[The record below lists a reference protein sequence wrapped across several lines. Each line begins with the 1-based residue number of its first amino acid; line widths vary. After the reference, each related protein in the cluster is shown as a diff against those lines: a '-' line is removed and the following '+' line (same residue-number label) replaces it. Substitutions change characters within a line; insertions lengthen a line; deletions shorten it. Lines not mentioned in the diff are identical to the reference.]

1 MSNIISVT
9 SGSIDKL
16 ASEQVNEVLPG
27 LSKKSY
33 GFVIGNPGAG
43 KGYFFLSL
51 AYELTTNIKLLG
63 LSKQSTPIKVLY
75 WPIEDGVNIVAKR
88 IKKHINGINSETAQ
102 LIESNFSLYDSLDP
116 ICSKRNEATI
126 TKLIDSNR
134 NELITAASDYDLLII
149 DTIREASGSCH
160 EVEDD
165 INIKVSLQDVARNAD
180 VAILVSHHPTKDIMR
195 KKEIL
200 TTVSGSG
207 LSVTQANSRYSIFID
222 TVEVKKEKNT
232 QISHLKHNNVEQ
244 EDVLLHKQVNWDS
257 SSLMFMDNEIL
268 KAFKSNTYVKKPN
281 QFSNSGEN
289 KDEVPYPIEIEDEHI
304 PQPISVVEELVP
316 QSINLDDVL
325 TSDESVTRQEERS
338 AVDNNTLEEYSL
350 FLAQQKK

>member
-9 SGSIDKL
+9 SGSINKL
-16 ASEQVNEVLPG
+16 ASEQLNEVLPG

-75 WPIEDGVNIVAKR
+75 WPVEDGVNIVAKR
-88 IKKHINGINSETAQ
+88 IKKHINEIGDETAQ
-102 LIESNFSLYDSLDP
+102 LIESNFSLYNSLDP
-116 ICSKRNEATI
+116 ICSRRRETTFAHI
-126 TKLIDSNR
+126 IDSNR
-134 NELITAASDYDLLII
+134 EKLIAAALDYDLLII

-165 INIKVSLQDVARNAD
+165 LSIKMALQEVARNAD
-180 VAILVSHHPTKDIMR
+180 VAILISHHPTKDLMR
-195 KKEIL
+195 KKEVL

-222 TVEVKKEKNT
+222 VVESKKEKNT
-232 QISHLKHNNVEQ
+232 QISHLKHNNVDQ
-244 EDVLLHKQVNWDS
+244 EDVLLHKEVNWDS
-257 SSLMFMDNEIL
+257 SSLMYIDNDML
-268 KAFKSNTYVKKPN
+268 KVFKSNTNSKQFNYYDEDKP
-281 QFSNSGEN
+281 EL
-289 KDEVPYPIEIEDEHI
+289 VYPIE
-304 PQPISVVEELVP
+304 VVEELIP
-316 QSINLDDVL
+316 KSIDLDDVL
-325 TSDESVTRQEERS
+325 STDESVITQEKSS
-338 AVDNNTLEEYSL
+338 AVDQNTLDEYSR
-350 FLAQQKK
+350 FLAQEKNK